1 MESRTI
7 CIEDSIMLALLYN
20 YEATHNMILSYDS
33 VNEFDK
39 IVNEN
44 LEVMESKVGTVYS
57 LDYSRMMYF
66 VSTDEFGKTYF
77 ILNPSFNLAKAKYD
91 YAYQVPMDVMVASKR
106 ENALNAVGLTFQ
118 GNKIIKM
125 DESPKKLIKSESYI
139 VL

>member
-33 VNEFDK
+33 VSEFDR

-44 LEVMESKVGTVYS
+44 LEDMESRVGTVYS

-66 VSTDEFGKTYF
+66 VSTDEFGKTYV

-91 YAYQVPMDVMVASKR
+91 YVYQVPMDVMIASKR
-106 ENALNAVGLTFQ
+106 ENALNAIGLTFQ
-118 GNKIIKM
+118 DNKIIKM
-125 DESPKKLIKSESYI
+125 DKSPKKLIKVNY
-139 VL
+139 V